1 MLNFAICDDNTNL
14 LNKFS
19 IILNDI
25 FLKHDYDAKIGIAT
39 SDVNL
44 LLDYIYENKVDALIL
59 DINLKSDKNGLEI
72 ASKVRESNKD
82 TYFIFT
88 TAHLEYAMLAY
99 KFKTF
104 DYLPKPITY
113 DRLEET
119 IVRLFNDINGRPK
132 RYIKIDNK
140 KTIIDESDVQYI
152 KRDGMKLVIHTKTRD
167 YETYSSFNKIMQ
179 ALPSNFVRAHKSFI
193 VNIDNIENLDSIG
206 NIIYFNN
213 NSTCEIGPKF
223 KKSLMEEFNK
233 NEQYF
238 K

>member
-25 FLKHDYDAKIGIAT
+25 FIKHDYDAKIGIAT
-39 SDVNL
+39 SDVNS

-104 DYLPKPITY
+104 DYLPKPITQ

-119 IVRLFNDINGRPK
+119 IVRLFDDINGRPK

-152 KRDGMKLVIHTKTRD
+152 KRDGMKLVFHTKSRD
-167 YETYSSFNKIMQ
+167 YETYSSFNKI
-179 ALPSNFVRAHKSFI
+179 ANSLPSNFVRAHKSFI
-193 VNIDNIENLDSIG
+193 VNINNIENLDSIG
-206 NIIYFNN
+206 NIIYFDND
-213 NSTCEIGPKF
+213 STCEIGPKF
-223 KKSLMEEFNK
+223 KKSLIEEVTK
-233 NEQYF
+233 NEQHF
-238 K
+238 E